1 MVSCVQTFGVIKP
14 KRCRLAVAI
23 QTVTHEVDNVGC
35 VATKWVERLRLTY
48 QPFLAGTPLAD
59 RLKQCAIGDKPLPF
73 TLALLSPL
81 PSLEPFCQV
90 KGYYSTDFLAVSVHY

>member
-14 KRCRLAVAI
+14 KRCRLAVATR
-23 QTVTHEVDNVGC
+23 TVTHEVDSVGC

-59 RLKQCAIGDKPLPF
+59 RLKQCAIGDEPLLF
-73 TLALLSPL
+73 ALALLSPL
-81 PSLEPFCQV
+81 PSLEPLCQA
-90 KGYYSTDFLAVSVHY
+90 KGYYLTDFLAASVHY

>member
-1 MVSCVQTFGVIKP
+1 MLGVIKS

-23 QTVTHEVDNVGC
+23 QTVAHEVDSVGC
-35 VATKWVERLRLTY
+35 VATEWVERLRLTY

-59 RLKQCAIGDKPLPF
+59 RLKRCAIGDKPLPF

-81 PSLEPFCQV
+81 PSLELFCQA
-90 KGYYSTDFLAVSVHY
+90 KGYYLTDFLAASVHY